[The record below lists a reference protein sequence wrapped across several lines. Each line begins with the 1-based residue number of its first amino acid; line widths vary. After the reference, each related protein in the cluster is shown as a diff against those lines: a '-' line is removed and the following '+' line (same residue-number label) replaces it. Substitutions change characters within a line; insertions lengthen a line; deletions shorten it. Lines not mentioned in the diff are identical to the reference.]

1 MMINV
6 YFRKTLN
13 IFLSLATVFFV
24 FPLTV
29 IAEQNNEDNISVNST
44 NNNALEDDDV
54 FSNVTYTD
62 EPEIH
67 LLLKLKQRKLYV
79 YQGEKLLNT
88 YPVAVGKAKWET
100 PTGNFKVMNMI
111 KNPGW
116 TNFKTGEKIPPGAN
130 NPLGER
136 WIAFWTDGNDYI
148 GFHGTPNRSSVGQAI
163 SHGCVRM
170 YNEDARELYDLVTV
184 GTEVIVEN

>member
-1 MMINV
+1 
-6 YFRKTLN
+6 
-13 IFLSLATVFFV
+13 SSATVFFV
-24 FPLTV
+24 FTISV
-29 IAEQNNEDNISVNST
+29 IAQENSQENT
-44 NNNALEDDDV
+44 SINVINNNNSNTSTDSDV
-54 FSNVTYTD
+54 FQNVTYTS
-62 EPEIH
+62 EPKIY
-67 LLLKLKQRKLYV
+67 LILKLKQRKLYV

-100 PTGNFKVMNMI
+100 PTGNFKVMDMI

-116 TNFKTGEKIPPGAN
+116 TNFKTGEKMPPGPN

-136 WIAFWTDGNDYI
+136 WISFWTDGNDYI
-148 GFHGTPNRSSVGQAI
+148 GFHGTPNRNSVGQAI

-170 YNEDARELYDLVTV
+170 YNEDVRELYELVSV